1 MDVDAYD
8 RKVLETFT
16 DAEGRIKQFPA
27 QRKKFEVLVRYVLK
41 SFEPGVRYTER
52 QVNEIL
58 ERFNEDTAYL
68 RRSLIDMKLM
78 AREASGSAYW
88 RVDNTPPPAP

>member
-1 MDVDAYD
+1 MDAYD

-27 QRKKFEVLVRYVLK
+27 QRKKFEVLVRHVLK
-41 SFEPGVRYTER
+41 AFEHGVRYTEK

-58 ERFNEDTAYL
+58 SRYNEDTAYL
-68 RRSLIDMKLM
+68 RRSL
-78 AREASGSAYW
+78 
-88 RVDNTPPPAP
+88 VD